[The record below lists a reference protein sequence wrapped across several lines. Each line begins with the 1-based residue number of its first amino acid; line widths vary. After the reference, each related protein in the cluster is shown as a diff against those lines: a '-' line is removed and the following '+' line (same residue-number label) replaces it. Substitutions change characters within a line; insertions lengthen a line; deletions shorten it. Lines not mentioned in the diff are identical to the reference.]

1 MILHFIRHAKT
12 VYPNRNQSDFERNLL
27 PEGKIQ
33 VAILAHYLSGK
44 KLVIDHCFCS
54 DAKRTQETL
63 EGLRS
68 SIQLKKISL
77 DNDLYL
83 CSKNEFK
90 TVLEKLKEEQEI
102 LFIGHNDGISN
113 YINYLSEKNILLQT
127 CEYVKIEVN
136 VDSWKAVGQG
146 TGSIID
152 QFYPPSHLSF
162 D

>member
-1 MILHFIRHAKT
+1 MIIHLIRHAKT

-33 VAILAHYLSGK
+33 VAILAHYLTGK
-44 KLVIDHCFCS
+44 KLIIDHCFCS
-54 DAKRTQETL
+54 DSKRTQETL
-63 EGLRS
+63 DGLKT
-68 SIQLKKISL
+68 SIQIKKNSL

-83 CSKNEFK
+83 CSKNEFIAK
-90 TVLEKLKEEQEI
+90 VENLSEEKEI

-127 CEYVKIEVN
+127 CEYVKIQVH
-136 VDSWKAVGQG
+136 VDSWKAIGAG

-152 QFYPPSHLSF
+152 QFHPPSQLSF